1 MRSARV
7 WFQPTH
13 DDGEVEQPRREGK
26 TISLTLEGLDAPVA
40 GDDHIRGG
48 SSASVTLVEYGEF
61 ECPDCGRAY
70 HVIKE
75 LLEQSPR
82 ELRFVFRHFARDDVH
97 PFAER
102 AAEAAEAAGMQGSF
116 WEMHDLLFEHQHQL
130 ERLDLLRYAEELRL
144 DVERFERDL
153 TTRVYLP
160 KVRAHLRT
168 GLSSGVV
175 ETPSLFI
182 DGVRYTGSIER
193 DELLT
198 VIRATSTR
206 RRAISEQ
213 PIAIPMVSGSQPDR
227 RRPEDVRRELKY
239 SETLG

>member
-1 MRSARV
+1 MA
-7 WFQPTH
+7 
-13 DDGEVEQPRREGK
+13 
-26 TISLTLEGLDAPVA
+26 
-40 GDDHIRGG
+40 
-48 SSASVTLVEYGEF
+48 ASVTLVEYGEF

-70 HVIKE
+70 HMIKG
-75 LLEQSPR
+75 LLEEAPR

-102 AAEAAEAAGMQGSF
+102 AAEAAEAAGSQGRF

-144 DVERFERDL
+144 NIERFERDL
-153 TTRVYLP
+153 TTRVHLP

-168 GLSSGVV
+168 GLASGVA

-182 DGVRYTGSIER
+182 GGVRYTGSIER

-198 VIRATSTR
+198 VIRARSTNG
-206 RRAISEQ
+206 RA
-213 PIAIPMVSGSQPDR
+213 VS
-227 RRPEDVRRELKY
+227 
-239 SETLG
+239 